1 MCKSD
6 YIRSEFSSLS
16 ENESLARVIV
26 AAFISRLDPTLEEID
41 DVKTAVSEAVTNSII
56 HGYENQAGPIRLICQ
71 IDGDV
76 VTVQIEDDGVGI
88 PDVPKAMEPLYTSRP
103 DEERSGMGFTMMQT
117 FMDSLQ
123 VDSEPGK
130 GTRVTMTKSFRSFA
144 DE

>member
-88 PDVPKAMEPLYTSRP
+88 PDVPKAMEPLYTTKP
-103 DEERSGMGFTMMQT
+103 EQERSGMGFSFMEA
-117 FMDSLQ
+117 FMDDLRVASA
-123 VDSEPGK
+123 PGK
-130 GTRVTMTKSFRSFA
+130 GTTVLMRKKIG
-144 DE
+144 E